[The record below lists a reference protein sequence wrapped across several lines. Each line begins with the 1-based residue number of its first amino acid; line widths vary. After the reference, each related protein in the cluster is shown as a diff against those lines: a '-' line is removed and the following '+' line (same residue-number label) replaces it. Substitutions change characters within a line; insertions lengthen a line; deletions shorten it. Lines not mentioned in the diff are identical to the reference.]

1 MRYFIASLILLVV
14 SVISI
19 AGFRGSTALKP
30 PIEIF
35 PDMDRQYKLKP
46 QTEFGFYKD
55 GRSDRLPVVG
65 AVARGDVWNE
75 KLFSSDYENQRFA
88 EPELYLGKDQSGN
101 YLDKIPVE
109 VTADLMALGQQKYA
123 IFCAV
128 CHGAAGD
135 GKGIT
140 SKYGVVG
147 NMNYHNDLIRNQPDG
162 EIYNTIVNG
171 KGQMY
176 PYNDKLTMEER
187 WAVVAYVRALQ
198 YSQMATMKDVPQAHQ
213 SILEA
218 KK

>member
-30 PIEIF
+30 PIEVF

-55 GRSDRLPVVG
+55 RRSDRLPVVG
-65 AVARGDVWNE
+65 AVVRGDVWNE
-75 KLFSSDYENQRFA
+75 QLFSADYENERFA

-101 YLDKIPVE
+101 YLDKVPLE
-109 VTADLMALGQQKYA
+109 VTADLMVLGQQKYA

-198 YSQMATMKDVPQAHQ
+198 YSQMATMEDVPQAHK

-218 KK
+218 KR